1 MGIKGLILWNCIQI
15 LGRGPGGAR
24 GGQALH
30 SLILGKNKK
39 GIAEGRKDRA
49 SNKNLDLHLSS
60 RSVSIADINHVAAVE
75 GINCLC
81 SIFMTPKESNKFIPI
96 QHFTNAYFTSC
107 HTKRKLNYGKDY
119 HTLCETNLAKLA
131 LKSNLALFLL
141 FMLFWVTCINP

>member
-1 MGIKGLILWNCIQI
+1 MKLYSDLGKGPW
-15 LGRGPGGAR
+15 

-49 SNKNLDLHLSS
+49 SNKNLDPHLSS
-60 RSVSIADINHVAAVE
+60 RSGSITGINDVAAVE
-75 GINCLC
+75 GINCLH
-81 SIFMTPKESNKFIPI
+81 IMTPKESNKFIPI

-141 FMLFWVTCINP
+141 FMLF

>member
-75 GINCLC
+75 GSQH

-119 HTLCETNLAKLA
+119 HTLCETNLAKLT

-141 FMLFWVTCINP
+141 FMLFWVINP

>member
-30 SLILGKNKK
+30 SLILSKNKK

-49 SNKNLDLHLSS
+49 SNKNLDPHLSS

-75 GINCLC
+75 GINCLY

-141 FMLFWVTCINP
+141 FMLFWVINP

>member
-49 SNKNLDLHLSS
+49 SNKNLDPHLSS
-60 RSVSIADINHVAAVE
+60 RSGSITGINDVAAVE
-75 GINCLC
+75 GINCLR
-81 SIFMTPKESNKFIPI
+81 IMTPKESNKFIPI

-141 FMLFWVTCINP
+141 FLLFWVINP

>member
-1 MGIKGLILWNCIQI
+1 MGIKGLILWNWIQI

-30 SLILGKNKK
+30 SLILGKKKK

-49 SNKNLDLHLSS
+49 SNKNLDPHLSS

-75 GINCLC
+75 GINCLH

-141 FMLFWVTCINP
+141 FMLFWVINP